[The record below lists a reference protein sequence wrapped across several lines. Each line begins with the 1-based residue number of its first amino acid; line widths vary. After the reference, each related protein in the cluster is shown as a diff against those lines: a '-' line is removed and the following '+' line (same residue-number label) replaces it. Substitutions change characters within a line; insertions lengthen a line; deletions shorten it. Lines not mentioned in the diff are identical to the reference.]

1 MSKCHILMNDCST
14 PINYKCQ
21 LPQSLLGLI
30 CRSGLMKVIAGGF
43 LLQMEPTIVFG
54 FAKSDPGRS
63 EERV

>member
-1 MSKCHILMNDCST
+1 MNDCST

-54 FAKSDPGRS
+54 FAKSDPGRLY
-63 EERV
+63 